1 MKKIVLITGLL
12 VTPAFAEQ
20 AAIDIDGRFDDWSGI
35 TAALVDPT
43 GDVSPGA
50 LDIGRVWL
58 ADDPDHL
65 AIRIEAS
72 TEFDL
77 ADRDTL
83 RLLIDTDNDAT
94 TGFLSGGFGAELFF
108 DFGDLEG
115 RFFTNTTTIRAC

>member
-72 TEFDL
+72 AEFDL
-77 ADRDTL
+77 RV
-83 RLLIDTDNDAT
+83 
-94 TGFLSGGFGAELFF
+94 EE
-108 DFGDLEG
+108 EG
-115 RFFTNTTTIRAC
+115 RSARARGDAAEREARAARSRLAAAESTRK